1 MPQDASPDIT
11 KGLPGVT
18 QAALFGLCPRC
29 RAKTLFD
36 APASVAYRCRACGL
50 DFADYE
56 RGSRAASLVTFAVAA
71 LLIALVL
78 LIDQWLRLPLWL
90 MGLIF
95 VPLTIATVLGALR
108 FFKTALLMA
117 RYERSLEKRDIEP

>member
-1 MPQDASPDIT
+1 MHKGARSQIT

-29 RAKTLFD
+29 QTKSLFD
-36 APASVAYRCRACGL
+36 APASVAYRCVACGL
-50 DFADYE
+50 EFAQLE

-71 LLIALVL
+71 AMIALVL
-78 LIDQWLRLPLWL
+78 LIDQWLRPPIWL

-95 VPLTIATVLGALR
+95 VPLTIVIVLVALR
-108 FFKTALLMA
+108 FFKTLLLMA
-117 RYERSLEKRDIEP
+117 RYERRLEKKDD